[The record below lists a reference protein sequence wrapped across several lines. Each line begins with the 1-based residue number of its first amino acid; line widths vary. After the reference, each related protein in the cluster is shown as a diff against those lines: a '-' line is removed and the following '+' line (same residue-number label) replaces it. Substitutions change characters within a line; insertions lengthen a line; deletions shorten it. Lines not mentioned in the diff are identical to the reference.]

1 MREFVFQIVFTALI
15 ALFFTFGMP
24 FAKKDWSY
32 GGRTHNAAETRANGR
47 LIFAVLFVVMN
58 VLLGI
63 GNNN

>member
-1 MREFVFQIVFTALI
+1 MNEFIFQIVATSLI

-32 GGRTHNAAETRANGR
+32 GGTTHSASETRANGR
-47 LIFAVLFVVMN
+47 LIFVVLFVVMN
-58 VLLGI
+58 VLLAI

>member
-1 MREFVFQIVFTALI
+1 MGDFVFQIVFTAI
-15 ALFFTFGMP
+15 VALFFTFGMP

-32 GGRTHNAAETRANGR
+32 GGTTHNAAETRATGWT
-47 LIFAVLFVVMN
+47 IFAVLFVVMN